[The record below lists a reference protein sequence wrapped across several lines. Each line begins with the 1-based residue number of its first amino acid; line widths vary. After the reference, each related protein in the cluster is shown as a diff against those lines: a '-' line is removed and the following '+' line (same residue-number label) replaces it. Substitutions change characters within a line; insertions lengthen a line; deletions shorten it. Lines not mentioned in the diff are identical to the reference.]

1 MPPVPV
7 PSVPAA
13 PAPSTASDANVR
25 AREAPLAA
33 VDPEIADAIARETE
47 RQRAT
52 LELIASENF
61 VSEAVLEAMGSPLTN
76 KYAEGYPGKRYY
88 GGCEFVDIAESLAIE
103 RAKVLFGADHVNV
116 QPHAGA
122 QANLAA
128 YLALMPPG
136 STLLGMALAH
146 GGHLTHGH
154 KVSASGIIFKA
165 VQYGLS
171 PETGLLDYDKVAVLA
186 REHKPQVIVAGAS
199 AYPRVIDFA
208 RFRAIADDVGAR
220 FVVDMAHI
228 AGLVAAGVHPSP
240 VPHADVVTSTTHKT
254 LRGPRAGLIL
264 CKSEFAKA
272 IDKAVFPGMQ
282 GGPLMHVI
290 AAKAVCF
297 KEAATPE
304 FRVYAARVV
313 ANAKTLGTE
322 LLARGYQ
329 LVTGGTDTHLLL
341 VDFKKAEF
349 SGAEAETALHQA
361 GITVNKNA
369 VPDDPR
375 PPAVTSGIRIGTAA
389 ITTRGLDVPEMKL
402 LAGWI
407 DDALRSRGDA
417 AALAAIERRVTDLC
431 RAYPLYTTRKV

>member
-1 MPPVPV
+1 MNVG
-7 PSVPAA
+7 AA
-13 PAPSTASDANVR
+13 LD
-25 AREAPLAA
+25 AREARLSA
-33 VDPEIADAIARETE
+33 VDPDIAAAIGHEIE
-47 RQRAT
+47 RQRGT

-88 GGCEFVDIAESLAIE
+88 GGCEFVDVAESLAID
-103 RAKVLFGADHVNV
+103 RAKSLFGADHANV

-154 KVSASGIIFKA
+154 KVSATGIIFKS

-171 PETGLLDYDKVAVLA
+171 KETGLLDYDQVEALA
-186 REHKPQVIVAGAS
+186 KEHKPQVIVAGAS
-199 AYPRVIDFA
+199 AYPRHFDFP
-208 RFRAIADDVGAR
+208 RFRAIADAVGAR
-220 FVVDMAHI
+220 FVVDMAHV

-240 VPHADVVTSTTHKT
+240 VPHADVVTTTTHKT

-272 IDKAVFPGMQ
+272 IDKSVFPGMQ

-304 FRVYAARVV
+304 FKDYATRVV
-313 ANAKTLGTE
+313 ANAKALAAE

-329 LVTGGTDTHLLL
+329 LVTGGTDNHLLL
-341 VDFKKAEF
+341 VDFKKNDF
-349 SGAEAETALHQA
+349 SGAEAETALHKA

-389 ITTRGLDVPEMKL
+389 ITTRGLGVADMKPL
-402 LAGWI
+402 GAWIDEAIRSRADASALAG
-407 DDALRSRGDA
+407 
-417 AALAAIERRVTDLC
+417 IEKKVAEMC
-431 RAYPLYTTRKV
+431 RAYPLYAGRSV

>member
-1 MPPVPV
+1 MT
-7 PSVPAA
+7 SKLGPAA
-13 PAPSTASDANVR
+13 ANP
-25 AREAPLAA
+25 REASLKS
-33 VDPEIADAIARETE
+33 VDPEIDRAIRSEIG
-47 RQRAT
+47 RQQQT

-88 GGCEFVDIAESLAIE
+88 GGCEFVDQAESLAIE
-103 RAKVLFGADHVNV
+103 RVKALFGAEHANV

-154 KVSASGIIFKA
+154 KVSFSGILFKA

-171 PETGLLDYDKVAVLA
+171 PETGLLDYDQVAKLA
-186 REHKPQVIVAGAS
+186 RESRPAVLVAGAS
-199 AYPRVIDFA
+199 AYPRFFDFP
-208 RFRAIADDVGAR
+208 RLRAIADEVGAR
-220 FVVDMAHI
+220 FVFDMAHV
-228 AGLVAAGVHPSP
+228 AGLVAGGVHPNP
-240 VPHADVVTSTTHKT
+240 TPYADVVTSTAHKT
-254 LRGPRAGLIL
+254 LRGPRSGFIL
-264 CKSEFAKA
+264 CKSAYAKA
-272 IDKAVFPGMQ
+272 IDKSVFPGMQ

-304 FRVYAARVV
+304 FKSYAQQVV
-313 ANAKTLGTE
+313 RNAKTLAEGLTK
-322 LLARGYQ
+322 RGFK
-329 LVTGGTDTHLLL
+329 LVTNGTDNHLLL
-341 VDFKKAEF
+341 VDLRDAGY
-349 SGAEAETALHQA
+349 SGAEAEEALHAA

-369 VPDDPR
+369 VPNDPR
-375 PPAVTSGIRIGTAA
+375 PPAVTSGIRIGSAA
-389 ITTRGLDVPEMKL
+389 VTTRGLLEPEFQR

-407 DDALRSRGDA
+407 DEALRHRA
-417 AALAAIERRVTDLC
+417 EPQALARIKAQVEELC
-431 RAYPLYTTRKV
+431 RAFPLYTNRAL